1 MTDPT
6 TPWLRTLAQVE
17 DKQFDARAD
26 AQYAA
31 VVATLR
37 ARKLRRW
44 GFGGA
49 VGMVAVAAGVML
61 WVPNPAS
68 QRSANPVA
76 TAAVDYAEP
85 PGEDGVA
92 RPSPERSRPAP
103 VVPAEASHPP
113 GSTPLPV
120 ETATQRRAPRKAPS
134 KARKGD
140 ASKPS
145 EPPGPATPFWR
156 TQIRDGEVAA
166 ALTDM
171 DAATWSSFLR
181 LATAQELLVIAQ
193 AARAAKRTPRAR
205 SALNE
210 IRDRFSEDKLA
221 DQATFLLGRVEGEL
235 ASDDAAAARWFA
247 RYVREFPKGQFV
259 DQARGRIL
267 SDLVKRGKTA
277 EAHRAAEDYL
287 SNHPKGAYAGLA
299 ERLAAASE

>member
-17 DKQFDARAD
+17 DTRFEERAD

-44 GFGGA
+44 ALGGA
-49 VGMVAVAAGVML
+49 VGLVAVAAGVML

-68 QRSANPVA
+68 QRSANPTA

-92 RPSPERSRPAP
+92 RPSPERSRPAA
-103 VVPAEASHPP
+103 VVPAEASKPP
-113 GSTPLPV
+113 ASTPLPA
-120 ETATQRRAPRKAPS
+120 ETATQRMAPRKTPVKVRERDVPKS
-134 KARKGD
+134 SDR
-140 ASKPS
+140 
-145 EPPGPATPFWR
+145 PGLATPSWR
-156 TQIRDGEVAA
+156 SQLRDGEVAA

-181 LATAQELLVIAQ
+181 LATAQELLAIAH

-205 SALNE
+205 AALNE
-210 IRDRFSEDKLA
+210 IHDRFSEDKLA
-221 DQATFLLGRVEGEL
+221 DQATFLLARVEGEL
-235 ASDDAAAARWFA
+235 ASNDAAAARWFA

-277 EAHRAAEDYL
+277 DAQRAALDYL

-299 ERLAAASE
+299 ERLAAPSE